1 MKSKPSPQPQPTPDE
16 LMEPWHRALHQ
27 DYRQVLA
34 EVARLD
40 AQWLLDDRIH
50 FALRND
56 RQV

>member
-1 MKSKPSPQPQPTPDE
+1 
-16 LMEPWHRALHQ
+16 MEGWHRALHQ

-40 AQWLLDDRIH
+40 AQWLLDDRIR
-50 FALRND
+50 FALRNH